1 MTDAQLRRM
10 PKVELHRHLDG
21 SVRLETIL
29 DLARSHGIRLPA
41 DNPEELRKLAT
52 ITAPLRDL
60 REVLDGFAILQSV
73 CASYDALKRIAY
85 ENVEDAV
92 RDGVQ
97 LIELRFAPAFI
108 AAGKDLGND
117 EIIEGVVDGVRA
129 ALADFPV
136 EVGLIGIVARSQSLE
151 ANTAATADLIRYSR
165 SDHPEAWRIRGFD
178 LADNEAG
185 FDARDFV
192 PLVQQARDAGLGI
205 TIHSGEDTDA
215 AAVSTTLELF
225 GAERIG
231 HGVRIWGDEEVMQQV
246 RDAGALLEVSPTSN
260 WLTRAVPSRADHPLV
275 KLHRAGVPVCLNS
288 DDPHLFGIDLVTEY
302 RYAVDELGASLEE
315 LQLMNQ
321 RALSASFLPEDC
333 RSRAR
338 RLMEQAAS

>member
-1 MTDAQLRRM
+1 MTDSELRRM

-21 SVRLETIL
+21 SIRLETIV
-29 DLARSHGIRLPA
+29 DIARHHGIRLPSE
-41 DNPEELRKLAT
+41 DLDELRKLAT
-52 ITAPLRDL
+52 ITRPLRDL

-73 CASYDALKRIAY
+73 CVSYEALKRITY

-108 AAGKDLGND
+108 GVGKDLGND

-151 ANTAATADLIRYSR
+151 SNTAATADLVRYSQ
-165 SDHPEAWRIRGFD
+165 SQHPEAWRIRGFD

-185 FDARDFV
+185 FDARGFV
-192 PLVQQARDAGLGI
+192 PLVQQAREAGLGI

-215 AAVSTTLELF
+215 AAVATTLELF
-225 GAERIG
+225 QAERIG
-231 HGVRIWGDEEVMQQV
+231 HGVRIWEDEPVMQQV

-260 WLTRAVPSRADHPLV
+260 WLTRAVPSREAHPLV

-288 DDPHLFGIDLVTEY
+288 DDPQLFGIDLVTEY
-302 RYAVDELGASLEE
+302 RYAMDELGATTEE

-321 RALSASFLPEDC
+321 RALAASFLPEDS
-333 RSRAR
+333 RNRAR
-338 RLMEQAAS
+338 TLMEQAVS